1 MRDLEGWKRALV
13 TLPGDG
19 FLALIRNYLG
29 EIRTPYNK
37 QDLIRQLAA
46 FLADNAVQDRIVA
59 LIDSREALVLT
70 ALMLLGPV
78 SLESLC
84 LVFAGRIG
92 LLALGEMLANLEERL
107 LVYRERTEVPLVA
120 VNPLLEPLLRSRV
133 FDSGALFP
141 WRPAAAPAGRG
152 RPLWIADASLLA
164 VVSLLC
170 GGGIPQKK
178 GGGLRKRDLTTLAAI
193 FPSGVLAVESA
204 GEGIERALST
214 LLPLLEAQGL
224 VADDGRPRVAA
235 WRSLASRGAPER
247 AAALLAP
254 LLGEGVRADL
264 AAYVVRGCLD
274 ALGAGSGE
282 SLRAF
287 DAAAVQSLCTLL
299 ALRGAPDAA
308 AAVPRLI
315 GGLRTLSVLVET
327 DEGLVLH
334 PEAGRAPVRSAAVV
348 QPNFEVT
355 FAAGVTLEDALD
367 VALAGEARRVEAA
380 AVFEITRGS
389 FQRYL
394 DLGGSADRL
403 LGVLQSLTGQAGSA
417 RPAVPLPQN
426 VIFSIRTWEREYRRL
441 ALYEGVVLTADEEHQ
456 YLLDN
461 SPLLRQYVRRKI
473 APGVYLL
480 AAGERDAW
488 MAALRRSG
496 VEHVPE
502 IVAIRPDS
510 GQEEPAA
517 ELPFEGPLLGA
528 DMSIDIAE
536 PRPPRAA
543 SGASGAPGWDAD
555 PRAALLEELRRMHL
569 PDEDAA
575 EIRVRIERGIVLTP
589 AQLRPLATE
598 KGEARG
604 LDYLGKV
611 RLIERAIERGALVE
625 LLERGPAGVP
635 RRILVRPQR
644 LEKSAAGL
652 TLAAE
657 ALPDGE
663 GVSVSV
669 SRLSRVRL
677 VMRSLLD

>member
-13 TLPGDG
+13 TLPGDR
-19 FLALIRNYLG
+19 FLVLIRNYLG

-46 FLADNAVQDRIVA
+46 FLADHSVQERIVA
-59 LIDSREALVLT
+59 LVDSREALVLT

-78 SLESLC
+78 SLESLS

-107 LVYRERTEVPLVA
+107 LVYRERIEVPLVD
-120 VNPLLEPLLRSRV
+120 VNPILEPLLRSRV
-133 FDSGALFP
+133 FDSGALFSWKP
-141 WRPAAAPAGRG
+141 STVAGSRP
-152 RPLWIADASLLA
+152 PLWVSDAALLA

-170 GGGIPQKK
+170 AGGIPQKK
-178 GGGLRKRDLTTLAAI
+178 GGGLRKRDLATLATI
-193 FPSGVLAVESA
+193 FPSGPGDSSQ
-204 GEGIERALST
+204 GQGIERALAA
-214 LLPLLEAQGL
+214 LLPLLEAQDL

-235 WRSLASRGAPER
+235 WRSLAARSAPQR

-254 LLGEGVRADL
+254 LLGPGVRPDL
-264 AAYVVRGCLD
+264 AAHVVGGCLA
-274 ALGAGSGE
+274 ALAAQGDEEA
-282 SLRAF
+282 RAF
-287 DAAAVQSLCTLL
+287 DAASVQSLCALL
-299 ALRGAPDAA
+299 ALRGAPGAPEAAGAA
-308 AAVPRLI
+308 AQLVS
-315 GGLRTLSVLVET
+315 GLRSLNVLVESG
-327 DEGLVLH
+327 EGLALH
-334 PEAGRAPVRSAAVV
+334 PDAGRRVQGSRAVV
-348 QPNFEVT
+348 QPNFDVT
-355 FAAGVTLEDALD
+355 FPGGASLEDALD
-367 VALAGEARRVEAA
+367 VALAGEARRVETAV
-380 AVFEITRGS
+380 VFELTRGS

-403 LGVLQSLTGQAGSA
+403 LEVLEALTGQAGPDRA
-417 RPAVPLPQN
+417 PVPLPQN
-426 VIFSIRTWEREYRRL
+426 VIFSLRTWEREYRRL
-441 ALYEGVVLTADEEHQ
+441 ALYEGVVLIADEEHQ

-480 AAGERDAW
+480 AAADRDAW

-502 IVAIRPDS
+502 IVAIRAES
-510 GQEEPAA
+510 GQKEPAA

-528 DMSIDIAE
+528 DMKVDIAA
-536 PRPPRAA
+536 PRPPREAA
-543 SGASGAPGWDAD
+543 EASAGS
-555 PRAALLEELRRMHL
+555 RAALLDQLADMGL
-569 PDEDAA
+569 ADDDAS
-575 EIRVRIERGIVLTP
+575 EIRVRIERGLILV
-589 AQLRPLATE
+589 ASQLRPLATE

-625 LLERGPAGVP
+625 LLERGPSGVP
-635 RRILVRPQR
+635 RRILARPQR
-644 LEKSAAGL
+644 LEKSASGL
-652 TLAAE
+652 ILAAE

-663 GVSVSV
+663 ALAISV